1 MKHKIYNKQGQLV
14 GRLEDGEL
22 TITHIDLK
30 VVMKDHDGEQDLI
43 EFLQG
48 KGFKFG

>member
-1 MKHKIYNKQGQLV
+1 MGQFV

-30 VVMKDHDGEQDLI
+30 IAVKDYDGEEDLI
-43 EFLQG
+43 EFLKR

>member
-1 MKHKIYNKQGQLV
+1 MGQIV

-30 VVMKDHDGEQDLI
+30 MAMRDYDGGEDLV
-43 EFLQG
+43 EFL
-48 KGFKFG
+48 KKKKFKFG